1 MIGAKRD
8 VEERMRNKTAARLAA
23 LRVRLPR
30 LHLFNMTPRRL
41 ETMYG
46 WLFISPVL
54 IGLLVFSLGP
64 IIYSLILSTQK
75 TTGVT
80 MGAFAGLANYR
91 ELVKDELF
99 WQALKVSFK
108 YALGVVPVSVAL
120 QLLVAAA
127 LNQGFKGIS
136 VFRLLYYLPAIT
148 PVVAMILVWIYI
160 YDPANGLANQLLR
173 ALGLPKQDWLL
184 SIRWAL
190 TSFIIMA
197 VWGAIGP
204 GMVLFLA
211 GLQGI
216 SREYYEAAEMDGAG
230 AVAKFLHITFPLISP
245 ITFLTLVLGL
255 IGSLQTFD
263 SVYVATKGDGSPFYT
278 TLVMGL
284 YIYKQAFQSM
294 RFGYASAIAWVM
306 AVVIFTLTYVQIRLQ
321 SRWVHYGG

>member
-1 MIGAKRD
+1 MIEAIRE
-8 VEERMRNKTAARLAA
+8 VEECMDNKDLAWLASFRARVS
-23 LRVRLPR
+23 RPR
-30 LHLFNMTPRRL
+30 LFNITHRQT
-41 ETMYG
+41 ETIYG

-64 IIYSLILSTQK
+64 IIYSLILSAQK
-75 TTGVT
+75 TIGVN
-80 MGAFAGLANYR
+80 MGTFAGLANYQ
-91 ELVKDELF
+91 ELLKDELF
-99 WQALKVSFK
+99 WQALKVTFK
-108 YALGVVPVSVAL
+108 YALGVVPISVAL

-173 ALGLPKQDWLL
+173 LLGLPKQDWLL

-190 TSFIIMA
+190 PSFMIVAI
-197 VWGAIGP
+197 WGSIGP

-230 AVAKFLHITFPLISP
+230 AVAKFRYITFPLISP
-245 ITFLTLVLGL
+245 ITFLMLILGL
-255 IGSLQTFD
+255 IGALQTFD

-284 YIYKQAFQSM
+284 YIYKQAFQSL
-294 RFGYASAIAWVM
+294 RFGFASAIAWVM
-306 AVVIFTLTYVQIRLQ
+306 AVIIFTLTYVQIRLQ